1 MTSLIIGMGI
11 GGLYQSVLTTLGY
24 DIVTVDA
31 NPEKDADFLDVD
43 SAIEKHLKFDTV
55 HVCTPNFT
63 HKELTEK
70 VAPVSKIVFVEKP
83 GFKNSSEWI
92 DVNSKFP
99 NTRIMMIKNNMWRDN
114 IPDLQT
120 KAKLADAVTIEWI
133 RRNCIPNPGSWF
145 TDKQRAYGGVS
156 RDLMPHMLSLYIAL
170 NPTWTPNSL
179 PTLYD
184 VTQQWQLDE
193 IDSTEYGVIDPNGV
207 HNVDDR
213 CIIEFGDNW
222 HLESNW
228 RSMGKES
235 SAIEFKVNGEVVHRF
250 ELGWCPEDAYLN
262 MVKDAVKNLNND
274 EFWKEQLEQD
284 TWIHRQLEKL

>member
-1 MTSLIIGMGI
+1 MKGLIIGMGI

-24 DIVTVDA
+24 DVVTVDA
-31 NPEKDADFLDVD
+31 NPEKGADFLDVD
-43 SAIEKHLKFDTV
+43 SAIEEHLNFDSV

-92 DVNSKFP
+92 DVTSKFP

-114 IPDLQT
+114 IPDLQI
-120 KAKLADAVTIEWI
+120 KANLADTVTIEWI

-170 NPTWTPNSL
+170 NPSWTPDSL
-179 PTLYD
+179 PTFCKIN
-184 VTQQWQLDE
+184 QQWQLDE
-193 IDSTEYGVIDPNGV
+193 IDSTEYGVVDPKGV
-207 HNVDDR
+207 HNVDDE
-213 CIIEFGDNW
+213 CIIQYKGGW

-228 RSMGKES
+228 RSMDKES

-274 EFWKEQLEQD
+274 VFWKEQLKQD
-284 TWIHRQLEKL
+284 TWIHQQLEKL